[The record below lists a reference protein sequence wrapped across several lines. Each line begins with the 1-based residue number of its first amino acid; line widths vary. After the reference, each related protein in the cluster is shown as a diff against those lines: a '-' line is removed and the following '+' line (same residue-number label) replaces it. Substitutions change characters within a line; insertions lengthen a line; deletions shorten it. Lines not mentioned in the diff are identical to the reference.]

1 MEQQIAF
8 IGVIVLVGTI
18 LVKVAG
24 LILTHLNTR
33 DVRR

>member
-1 MEQQIAF
+1 MEQIIAVT
-8 IGVIVLVGTI
+8 GVVLLVGTI

-24 LILTHLNTR
+24 LILTNLNTR